1 MKIYILFILILFCS
15 LFSTAKTN
23 VALVADNSDSE
34 KLADLIL
41 ADLSDSDFVFLERNQ
56 IQQVLREQKL
66 TTAKLT
72 SDNVCK
78 LGKLNSVDLFAII
91 RKDDTS
97 SNYLLLVFDMTSG
110 MRLGYRQLPD
120 DISQASAK
128 VEQCLKK
135 ALIIKNSS
143 KILPAIIIAHI
154 NDAGTPPQFSKR
166 LKKFAKKLELSISDI
181 PNLIVLERNSLKQ
194 VTRERHI
201 TRRLYSLVASSYY
214 LRLEF
219 SPGKEFNII
228 NATLNVTD
236 ITKKI
241 LFKVEMK
248 DIFSNSQKTINSE
261 LAKIDRFIQK
271 NMLVRKNKTKNE
283 AKMLY
288 KDYYK
293 THHSMKRAKLEAAIA
308 LDYNN
313 FTYQNA
319 LLNHLSKGNGIEK
332 DLNNLLYYWETYN
345 NFKADFPNYYNSNPR
360 VPINILKN
368 LCNKHKKLNSKQL
381 KKIKEILPEI
391 RTEYIRLSKIR
402 FAKHKYH
409 YPWSPVAFYPI
420 QCLYFDDKVYI
431 AEKYKYWIK
440 TVNASHNYSPPR
452 NPKDAFRMR
461 ISNRRIPEQIFI
473 SYSQLLFLDRK
484 NNPNSQ
490 KKLFLQFGKFIKVA
504 KNHPMEQIRAVSETF
519 KLIIELQKKSPQEA
533 EETMKKFFYAMKKNY
548 PKYNIIYYI
557 PRFIKKDNFSYHTLI
572 NKVKKEYQLNLL

>member
-1 MKIYILFILILFCS
+1 MKIYILFILIVFCS
-15 LFSTAKTN
+15 LSSIAKTN

-41 ADLSDSDFVFLERNQ
+41 ADLSNSDFVFLERNQ
-56 IQQVLREQKL
+56 VQQVLREQKL

-97 SNYLLLVFDMTSG
+97 SNYLLVVFDMASG
-110 MRLGYRQLPD
+110 MRLGYRQLSG
-120 DISQASAK
+120 DISQTSAK
-128 VEQCLKK
+128 VKQCLKK

-154 NDAGTPPQFSKR
+154 SDAGTPPQFSKQ
-166 LKKFAKKLELSISDI
+166 LKIFVKKLELSISDI

-201 TRRLYSLVASSYY
+201 TKRLYSLVASSYY

-219 SPGKEFNII
+219 TPGKEFNII
-228 NATLNVTD
+228 NATLNVTNV
-236 ITKKI
+236 TKKI

-248 DIFSNSQKTINSE
+248 DIFSNSQKTINLT
-261 LAKIDRFIQK
+261 LAKINQFIKK
-271 NMLVRKNKTKNE
+271 NMLAKKNRTKSE

-288 KDYYK
+288 KDSYK
-293 THHSMKRAKLEAAIA
+293 THPSMRRAKLEAAIA

-313 FTYQNA
+313 FIYQNA
-319 LLNHLSKGNGIEK
+319 LLRHLGQENGIEK
-332 DLNNLLYYWETYN
+332 NLNNLLYYWGKYN
-345 NFKADFPNYYNSNPR
+345 NFKTDFPSYYNGNPK
-360 VPINILKN
+360 VPTSILRK
-368 LCNKHKKLNSKQL
+368 LCNKKLNSTQL

-409 YPWSPVAFYPI
+409 YPWAPVAFYPI

-431 AEKYKYWIK
+431 TEKYKYWIK
-440 TVNASHNYSPPR
+440 AANASRNYSPPK
-452 NPKDAFRMR
+452 NPQNAFRMQ

-473 SYSQLLFLDRK
+473 SYSQLLFLDSK

-519 KLIIELQKKSPQEA
+519 KLIIELQKKSPQQA

-548 PKYNIIYYI
+548 PKYNTIYYI

-572 NKVKKEYQLNLL
+572 NKVQKEYQLSLL